1 MERSG
6 GDYSNNRFTQGLS
19 YFSADK
25 MWLQP
30 GGWVHSMYRDAWLP
44 LTANVALSGPEI
56 PMAECG
62 LVGERC
68 FPKWMADFSSIAPD
82 HCCHDRP
89 SLASAAFSS
98 ARDEI
103 ALRFVNP
110 SNASSLDLTVE
121 LPGTGWRLAN
131 VTQVRFR
138 NPQGARD
145 NALTCARQLAASNLL
160 AANGANDTHQISP
173 WLAAHGARSF
183 VAPPQSVS
191 VACFVK

>member
-6 GDYSNNRFTQGLS
+6 GDYSDNRFAQGLS

-30 GGWVHSMYRDAWLP
+30 GGWVHRMIHDAWLP

-110 SNASSLDLTVE
+110 SNATGLSLTVE
-121 LPGTGWRLAN
+121 LPGTGWRLEN
-131 VTQVRFR
+131 VTQL
-138 NPQGARD
+138 AD
-145 NALTCARQLAASNLL
+145 NNLL
-160 AANGANDTHQISP
+160 AANGANDTLRISP

-191 VACFVK
+191 VAWFVK